1 METLT
6 HRVDFVAVFTVENAN
21 PNGDPLNGN
30 RPRTTMDGYGEIS
43 DVAIKRKI
51 RNRLQDMGERIYVQS
66 EERADDGASSLAD
79 RWRTFE
85 KTISQ
90 EKQKKPDRDEFKK
103 RACEQWIDI
112 RSFGQVVAAP
122 ETAKGMNDAVSIGI
136 RGPVTVQS
144 AYSTIPVTVEDIQ
157 ITKSVNGVPPKKAD
171 KSKQD
176 DQEDQ
181 DKKGMS
187 SDRIGMKHR
196 IAGKVV
202 YVTRG
207 GISPQLAERT
217 GFTDSD
223 AEKIKEAL
231 RTLFDNDESSAR
243 PAGSMSVNEVVW
255 FEHENKAGQYSSR
268 KVHDAV
274 KVLDNGQVKVET
286 DDIPGLSYQI
296 IMGR

>member
-6 HRVDFVAVFTVENAN
+6 HRIDFVAVFTVENAN

-30 RPRTTMDGYGEIS
+30 RPRTTTEGYGEIS

-66 EERADDGASSLAD
+66 AERADDGANSLKD
-79 RWRTFE
+79 RWETFI
-85 KTISQ
+85 KALSQ
-90 EKQKKPDRDEFKK
+90 TERKSAAPSELARM
-103 RACEQWIDI
+103 ACEQWIDV
-112 RSFGQVVAAP
+112 RSFGQVVAI
-122 ETAKGMNDAVSIGI
+122 KGKKDNGDGVSIGI
-136 RGPVTVQS
+136 RGPVTIQS
-144 AYSTIPVTVEDIQ
+144 AYSTVPVTVEDIQ
-157 ITKSVNGVPPKKAD
+157 ITKSVNGD
-171 KSKQD
+171 NT
-176 DQEDQ
+176 EDGR
-181 DKKGMS
+181 KS
-187 SDRIGMKHR
+187 SDTMGMKHR

-217 GFTDSD
+217 GFTDND

-243 PAGSMSVNEVVW
+243 PAGSMSVNEIVW
-255 FEHENKAGQYSSR
+255 FEHENKTGQYSSH

-274 KVLDNGQVKVET
+274 KVLDNGQIKVET
-286 DDIPGLSYQI
+286 DDITGLSYQI
-296 IMGR
+296 IAG

>member
-6 HRVDFVAVFTVENAN
+6 HRIDFVAVFTVENAN

-30 RPRTTMDGYGEIS
+30 RPRTTAEGYGEIS

-66 EERADDGASSLAD
+66 AERADDGASSLKD
-79 RWRTFE
+79 RWETFT
-85 KTISQ
+85 KALSQ
-90 EKQKKPDRDEFKK
+90 TERKSAAPSELARM
-103 RACEQWIDI
+103 ACEQWVDV
-112 RSFGQVVAAP
+112 RSFGQVVAI
-122 ETAKGMNDAVSIGI
+122 KGKKDNGDGVSIGI
-136 RGPVTVQS
+136 RGPVTIQS
-144 AYSTIPVTVEDIQ
+144 AYSTVPVTVEDIQ
-157 ITKSVNGVPPKKAD
+157 ITKSVNGD
-171 KSKQD
+171 NTD
-176 DQEDQ
+176 DGR
-181 DKKGMS
+181 KS
-187 SDRIGMKHR
+187 SDTMGMKHR

-243 PAGSMSVNEVVW
+243 PAGSMSVNEIVW
-255 FEHENKAGQYSSR
+255 FEHRGKAGQYSSH

-274 KVLDNGQVKVET
+274 KVLNDGSVTVEE
-286 DDIPGLSYQI
+286 DAIPELDYKI
-296 IMGR
+296 IWG